1 MALGAAKL
9 VQATG
14 QKIAIFGIDG
24 ESETHDAIKAGT
36 MTATIAQTAKIWRMV
51 CKLYAFIKVKK

>member
-1 MALGAAKL
+1 MQQNDEMALGAAKA

-36 MTATIAQTAKIWRMV
+36 MTATIASTTS
-51 CKLYAFIKVKK
+51 